1 MKLIDKVRREIR
13 RRNYSYSTEKH
24 YCRWIIR
31 FIRFHNLNH
40 PENLEEKDIV
50 KFLNHLALSQ
60 NVAASTQNQALC
72 AIVFLYKDVLK
83 SSIGDLDNLR
93 RAKKP
98 KHLPTVLSKNE
109 VAVLLKHLD
118 GIPHLVCSLLYGSGL
133 RISEALRLRVQDV
146 DFDYRQIIVRSG
158 KGNKDRVTMLPE
170 KLEEVLK
177 HQIKKVKNLHQQDLA
192 KGNGKTI
199 LPNALSRK
207 YPDADK
213 QLAWQYLF
221 PARMMRRDPRSGVR
235 HRYHISPKKIQRAVK
250 KAAREADITKKVSPH
265 TLRHSF
271 ATHLLGNGYD
281 IRTVQDLLGH
291 KNLKTTSVY
300 LHVLNRGGH
309 GVKSPL
315 D

>member
-207 YPDADK
+207 YPDADAL
-213 QLAWQYLF
+213 LAWQYLF
-221 PARMMRRDPRSGVR
+221 PARMLRRDPRSGMR

>member
-40 PENLEEKDIV
+40 PENLKEKDIV

-83 SSIGDLDNLR
+83 SPVGDLDNLR

-109 VAVLLKHLD
+109 VVALLKHMD

-177 HQIKKVKNLHQQDLA
+177 HQIKKVKNLHQQDL
-192 KGNGKTI
+192 
-199 LPNALSRK
+199 
-207 YPDADK
+207 
-213 QLAWQYLF
+213 
-221 PARMMRRDPRSGVR
+221 
-235 HRYHISPKKIQRAVK
+235 
-250 KAAREADITKKVSPH
+250 
-265 TLRHSF
+265 
-271 ATHLLGNGYD
+271 
-281 IRTVQDLLGH
+281 LGH
-291 KNLKTTSVY
+291 KSLKTTMIY
-300 LHVLNRGGH
+300 
-309 GVKSPL
+309 SPR
-315 D
+315 